1 MKKTVIGIDIGGST
15 TKIVGF
21 HFKNNGQPELIAPQ
35 VVRATDPVTSM
46 YGAFG
51 KFTDQNGLTLDQID
65 RVMMTGV
72 GSSVSQ
78 NPIYGLPCR
87 KVSEFTCVGLGGL
100 YLSGLQEAVVVSMG
114 TGTALIHAKAKALDE
129 NGAPIVS
136 NENDTEIE
144 YLGGTGVGGGTLI
157 GLTKKMTGVASIE
170 HIEQICRDGNI
181 ENVDLRV
188 GDISRDSFPNMNEK
202 LTAANFGKVSDLATP
217 SDIALGVT
225 NLVAETIFMMAIF
238 AARSFGLKDIVL
250 IGNLTTLPPVRRVFE
265 ELQDSFGV
273 RFIIP
278 ENSQYGTVIG
288 AALYR

>member
-21 HFKNNGQPELIAPQ
+21 HFEQNKKPALIAPQ
-35 VVRATDPVTSM
+35 FVRATDPVTSM

-51 KFTDQNGLTLDQID
+51 KFTDQNGLTLDNID

-100 YLSGLQEAVVVSMG
+100 YLSGLQEAIVVSMG
-114 TGTALIHAKAKALDE
+114 TGTALIHAKAKNLDE
-129 NGAPIVS
+129 SGAPIVS
-136 NENDTEIE
+136 NEEDTVID
-144 YLGGTGVGGGTLI
+144 YLGGTGVGGGTLV
-157 GLTKKMTGVASIE
+157 GLTKRMTGVATIE
-170 HIEQICRDGNI
+170 HIEQICREGNI

-188 GDISRDSFPNMNEK
+188 GDISRDRFPNMNEK
-202 LTAANFGKVSDLATP
+202 LTASNFGKVSDLATQ
-217 SDIALGVT
+217 SDIALGVA

-250 IGNLTTLPPVRRVFE
+250 IGNLSTLPPVRRVFE